1 MTLIELARKL
11 RPYIERAAASL
22 TDADALEAVQLF
34 PSWAADTSVE
44 TGVRMQYGGVLYRCR
59 QGHTTQTGWEPP
71 AAPALWEAVVL
82 GHSGT
87 AADPI
92 PYAAGMALEQG
103 LYYLDG
109 GVLYLCT
116 RSSGMP
122 VYHSLHDLIGLYVE
136 EVTL

>member
-1 MTLIELARKL
+1 MKLSEARAIRAAMTLAGS
-11 RPYIERAAASL
+11 YL
-22 TDADALEAVQLF
+22 TDMQALTAVPLY
-34 PSWAADTSVE
+34 PMWAVGVFFE
-44 TGVRMQYGGVLYRCR
+44 TGARVQYSGTLYRCR

-92 PYAAGMALEQG
+92 PYTVGMALEAG

-109 GVLYLCT
+109 GTLYLCT
-116 RSSGMP
+116 RDTGAP
-122 VYHSLHDLIGLYVE
+122 VYYALHDLIGLYVE
-136 EVTL
+136 EVTQ